1 MYSAKCDR
9 AEATGNVDAKL
20 NNAID
25 WGESGTHFAWWQE
38 QRSRGDCDSNQ
49 TIIPLPGDSALSAAY
64 QKMEEKAS
72 LDSRFDNSLR
82 GKILIAPFY

>member
-38 QRSRGDCDSNQ
+38 HE
-49 TIIPLPGDSALSAAY
+49 PL
-64 QKMEEKAS
+64 EKQGR
-72 LDSRFDNSLR
+72 LRF
-82 GKILIAPFY
+82 